1 VRASAV
7 RRWGWHRLDRSWAE
21 RIVSAAGIVPG
32 DLVLDIGAGDGVI
45 SAALLGVGAR
55 VVAIELHP
63 DRARLLRSRFADQIR
78 VVAVDASDLRLPRQ
92 PFKVV
97 ANPPF
102 TIAMALL
109 RRLLAPGSRL
119 IAADIVL
126 PRHIARRWCRGAV
139 DGAGRWGDQ
148 FDVSLGPRVP
158 GRAFRPT
165 IDRDAVVLRI
175 RRLETAGGRWRA
187 SDVGRGQR
195 GPPAG

>member
-1 VRASAV
+1 VRASAA

-63 DRARLLRSRFADQIR
+63 DRARLLRARFADQIR
-78 VVAVDASDLRLPRQ
+78 VLAVDASDLRLPRQ

-139 DGAGRWGDQ
+139 DGAGRWGNQ
-148 FDVSLGPRVP
+148 FDVSLGTRVP
-158 GRAFRPT
+158 CPAFRPP
-165 IDRDAVVLRI
+165 IDRDAVVLCI
-175 RRLETAGGRWRA
+175 RRLEAAGGRWRP

-195 GPPAG
+195 GPPAR